1 MPAVAIAVEP
11 VSKDEALAV
20 PAFSQADE
28 VTLREAAPKCYQFLK
43 LHFGPGV
50 AGTIGFVR
58 FAQSFSKG
66 EGDVL
71 GYRGYV

>member
-20 PAFSQADE
+20 PAFPQADD
-28 VTLREAAPKCYQFLK
+28 VAHRKAAAKCYQFFQ
-43 LHFGPGV
+43 LHLGPGV

>member
-11 VSKDEALAV
+11 VNEDEALAV
-20 PAFSQADE
+20 PAFPQADK
-28 VTLREAAPKCYQFLK
+28 VTIREAAAKCYQFLK
-43 LHFGPGV
+43 LHLGPRV

-66 EGDVL
+66 EGDSL
-71 GYRGYV
+71 GH

>member
-11 VSKDEALAV
+11 VSEDEALAV
-20 PAFSQADE
+20 PAFPQADE
-28 VTLREAAPKCYQFLK
+28 VTLREAAAKCYQFLK
-43 LHFGPGV
+43 LHLGPGV

-66 EGDVL
+66 EGDGL
-71 GYRGYV
+71 GHRGYV

>member
-20 PAFSQADE
+20 PALPQADD
-28 VTLREAAPKCYQFLK
+28 VALREAAAKRYQFLK
-43 LHFGPGV
+43 LNLSHRV

-58 FAQSFSKG
+58 FAQAFSKG
-66 EGDVL
+66 KGDGL
-71 GYRGYV
+71 GHRGYV

>member
-1 MPAVAIAVEP
+1 VPAVAIAIEP
-11 VSKDEALAV
+11 VSEYDALAV

-58 FAQSFSKG
+58 FAKSFSKG
-66 EGDVL
+66 EGDGL
-71 GYRGYV
+71 GHRGYV